1 MTNRL
6 FTSKTLF
13 NLQNSGEIRLNVE
26 KQSYNITKASAIC
39 GIQGDLVQLSGM
51 QLEEVLGCP
60 GSRIQSI
67 YSLPFPLTDPAH
79 VEKGTI
85 SCCAHALKFRRQFSS
100 CLFQNHIILD

>member
-6 FTSKTLF
+6 FTSKKLF
-13 NLQNSGEIRLNVE
+13 DLQNSGNRRLNVE
-26 KQSYNITKASAIC
+26 KQSYSIIKASEIYD
-39 GIQGDLVQLSGM
+39 IQGDLAQLSGT

-60 GSRIQSI
+60 GSRTQSI

-85 SCCAHALKFRRQFSS
+85 SCRTHALIFGQQFS
-100 CLFQNHIILD
+100 